1 MSFEENREYEF
12 LKEHRRVQEREK
24 QIQAL
29 AVVCRR
35 EHLQIFK
42 PIQLRRKD
50 LFAGQIAANLSTM
63 PGPTA

>member
-29 AVVCRR
+29 AVTVQQVR
-35 EHLQIFK
+35 EQLQ
-42 PIQLRRKD
+42 PGGRLSQ
-50 LFAGQIAANLSTM
+50 GTPANF
-63 PGPTA
+63 